1 MRENIAEQIQVLKNV
16 TLSTI
21 QERYKE
27 LFNAAEAPC
36 ANKPYLIKKIAYRL
50 QETAYGGLSDEAK
63 VRIAELIEKY
73 DPINNKALRPQVV
86 SAGKNVVSIPFMR
99 DKRLPIPGT
108 VIHKKYK
115 DQDIHIK
122 ILDKGFEYKDK
133 YYRSITAIAFELTGA
148 HWNGFAFFN
157 L

>member
-73 DPINNKALRPQVV
+73 DPINDKTLKPDRPIV
-86 SAGKNVVSIPFMR
+86 AGSK
-99 DKRLPIPGT
+99 DKRIPLPGT
-108 VIHKKYK
+108 VIIKDYK
-115 DQDIHIK
+115 GSLYQIK
-122 ILDKGFEYKDK
+122 VLEKGFEFAGKIYK
-133 YYRSITAIAFELTGA
+133 SLSAIAEEITGA
-148 HWNGFAFFN
+148 DWNGYLFFS